1 MELRKS
7 RTKTLNGRIGDKSS
21 SPNLILVLLSMAQ
34 LMIVLDFSI
43 VNVALPSIQSQF
55 NLSPTELQ
63 WVVSAYALTFGS
75 FLLLGGRT
83 SDLFNRKTVF
93 LAGLIVFSLASLMGG
108 LATSAVLIFISRAIQ
123 GLGASMLSPSAL
135 SLLTT
140 TFSEGSRRNWALGIF
155 GSMAAIGF
163 TTGVTLGGILTDF
176 FSWRWVFFVNVPLG
190 IITFVAGLLTIPDP
204 IQGQKHKEFDM
215 TGAVLIAT
223 SLLTLVYAITRISAT
238 GESLYEIITLF
249 GISLALIVSFS
260 YVERKA
266 SEPLIP
272 LDIFRRQTIIVSDMI
287 MLFTYG
293 ANAALVFLITL
304 FLQDGKGYSALQTGL
319 IFIPAGLGGITGSV
333 LAPRIVKWINFG
345 KTIVLGLILYGLGVT
360 GLATVGT
367 GNSIVVL
374 MVIYYFTSLGL
385 VSVIVS
391 LNIAGTSGVEAER
404 QGLAAG
410 LLITAQQ
417 IGAAIGVG
425 IASVVVALVALST
438 GNTAVARIESYRYAL
453 LVSEGLVI
461 ISTLLALYMV
471 RRHPKRGD
479 KNISR

>member
-1 MELRKS
+1 MEFIKS
-7 RTKTLNGRIGDKSS
+7 WIKTHNGSKGGKSS

-43 VNVALPSIQSQF
+43 VNVALPSIQFQF
-55 NLSPTELQ
+55 DLSPTELQ

-75 FLLLGGRT
+75 FLLLGGRV
-83 SDLFNRKTVF
+83 SDLFNRKKVF

-108 LATSAVLIFISRAIQ
+108 LAASAVLIFISRAIQ
-123 GLGASMLSPSAL
+123 GLGAAMLSPSAL

-163 TTGVTLGGILTDF
+163 TTGVTLGGILTEF

-190 IITFVAGLLTIPDP
+190 IITFIAGLLIIPDP
-204 IQGQKHKEFDM
+204 VQSQKNKEFDVA
-215 TGAVLIAT
+215 GAVLIAT
-223 SLLTLVYAITRISAT
+223 SLLTLVYAITRISVP

-249 GISLALIVSFS
+249 GISLALIVSFLFT
-260 YVERKA
+260 ERRA
-266 SEPLIP
+266 CEPLIP
-272 LDIFRRQTIIVSDMI
+272 LDIFRRQTIVISDTV

-304 FLQDGKGYSALQTGL
+304 FLQEGKGYSALQTGL
-319 IFIPAGLGGITGSV
+319 IFIPAGMGGITGST
-333 LAPRIVKWINFG
+333 LAPRVVKRIDFG
-345 KTIVLGLILYGLGVT
+345 KTVVFGLILFGLGVT
-360 GLATVGT
+360 GLAPVGT
-367 GNSIVVL
+367 GNSIVAL
-374 MVIYYFTSLGL
+374 MVIYYFTALGL

-410 LLITAQQ
+410 LLTTAQQ

-425 IASVVVALVALST
+425 IASVVVALVALSI
-438 GNTAVARIESYRYAL
+438 GNSPEARIESYRYAL

-461 ISTLLALYMV
+461 ISTSLALYMV

-479 KNISR
+479 KSISR